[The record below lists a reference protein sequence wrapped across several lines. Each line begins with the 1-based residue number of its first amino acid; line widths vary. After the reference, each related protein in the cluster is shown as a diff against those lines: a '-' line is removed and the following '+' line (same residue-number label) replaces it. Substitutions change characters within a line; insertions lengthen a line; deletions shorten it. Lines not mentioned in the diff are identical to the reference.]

1 MATWKKVIV
10 SGSAADLAEVSASVG
25 FIGDGSAL
33 TGIVDASIAS
43 NAAIAHTKLAA
54 LAATKVLVGNGSNV
68 ATEVAL
74 SGDVT
79 MDNAGAV
86 TIANTAVTNAMIGDG
101 AVDTEEIADD
111 AIDADKLASN
121 AVVNASIAA
130 NAAIAHSK
138 LAALASTKVLVGN
151 GSNVAAEVALSGD
164 VTMDNTGAVTVGANK
179 ITLAKMA
186 GLARGKLISG
196 DSSGDPVALAAGGAN
211 TVLQSDGTD
220 ITYNTVATAMIA
232 DNAVSLAKMAGL
244 ARGKIIAGD
253 SSGDPAALA
262 VGSAN
267 TVLQSDG
274 TDVSY
279 GTVATAMIADDAV
292 DADKLAANA
301 VVNASIASNAAIA
314 HSKLAALNNG
324 NIFVGNAGNQATS
337 TAVSG
342 DVTINGA
349 GAVTIANN
357 AVDGDKLADSFTV
370 AAELII
376 AGHGLTVKQITASGY
391 ISASGTIEADA
402 FLGDGSELTG
412 VTVADN
418 AITLAKMAGLA
429 RGKLIVGDSSG
440 DPAALAAGGAN
451 TVLQS
456 DGTDITYNTVAT
468 AMIAD
473 NAVSLAKMSG
483 LARGKIISGDS
494 SGDPVALAAGGANT
508 VLQSDGTDITYN
520 TVATAMIADNA
531 VSLAKMA
538 GLARGKIISGDSSG
552 DPVALAAGG
561 ANTVL
566 QSDGTDITYNTVA
579 TAMIADD
586 AVDADKL
593 ASNAVVNASIAANA
607 AIAHSKLAALASTKV
622 LVGNGSNVAAEV
634 ALSGDVTMNNAGAV
648 TIGANKVTLAKM
660 AGLARGKIISGDSSG
675 DPVALAAGGAN
686 TVLQSDGTDITYNT
700 VATAMI
706 ADNAV
711 SLAKMASIAR
721 GKIILGNSSGNPAL
735 LSPGGANTV
744 LQSDGTDI
752 TYNTVATAM
761 IADDAVDADKLASNA
776 VVNASV
782 AANAAIAHSKL
793 AALAATKV
801 LVGNGSNVATEVAL
815 SGDVTMNNAGAVT
828 IAANAVDGD
837 KLADSIVI
845 AADLTVTGDLL
856 VSGDSVTVN
865 TANLNVEDPFI
876 LLKSGSSNT
885 SDSGVIF
892 GGSTGT
898 ANSGKAI
905 VWDASYNSNDGRLA
919 VSTTAVAGDATAN
932 FDGSGTAGYYIAGVF
947 AGSEADAATAKA
959 DHAGNIRIES
969 SEIFI
974 YV

>member
-391 ISASGTIEADA
+391 ISASGTIQANA

-675 DPVALAAGGAN
+675 DPVAL
-686 TVLQSDGTDITYNT
+686 
-700 VATAMI
+700 
-706 ADNAV
+706 
-711 SLAKMASIAR
+711 
-721 GKIILGNSSGNPAL
+721 
-735 LSPGGANTV
+735 SPGGANTV

-885 SDSGVIF
+885 SDSGIIF

>member
-10 SGSAADLAEVSASVG
+10 SGSNASLADVSASGG
-25 FIGDGSAL
+25 FIGDGSAITNLGTLGNAL
-33 TGIVDASIAS
+33 TVDNSTIRVNSGTTYDGSAARTISVKPGGIVEAS
-43 NAAIAHTKLAA
+43 LA
-54 LAATKVLVGNGSNV
+54 N
-68 ATEVAL
+68 
-74 SGDVT
+74 D
-79 MDNAGAV
+79 AV
-86 TIANTAVTNAMIGDG
+86 T
-101 AVDTEEIADD
+101 
-111 AIDADKLASN
+111 ADKLASN
-121 AVVNASIAA
+121 AVVNASVAA

-164 VTMDNTGAVTVGANK
+164 VTMNNAGAVTIGANK
-179 ITLAKMA
+179 VTLAKMA
-186 GLARGKLISG
+186 GLARGKIISG

-279 GTVATAMIADDAV
+279 G
-292 DADKLAANA
+292 
-301 VVNASIASNAAIA
+301 
-314 HSKLAALNNG
+314 
-324 NIFVGNAGNQATS
+324 
-337 TAVSG
+337 
-342 DVTINGA
+342 
-349 GAVTIANN
+349 
-357 AVDGDKLADSFTV
+357 
-370 AAELII
+370 
-376 AGHGLTVKQITASGY
+376 
-391 ISASGTIEADA
+391 
-402 FLGDGSELTG
+402 
-412 VTVADN
+412 
-418 AITLAKMAGLA
+418 
-429 RGKLIVGDSSG
+429 
-440 DPAALAAGGAN
+440 
-451 TVLQS
+451 
-456 DGTDITYNTVAT
+456 
-468 AMIAD
+468 
-473 NAVSLAKMSG
+473 
-483 LARGKIISGDS
+483 
-494 SGDPVALAAGGANT
+494 
-508 VLQSDGTDITYN
+508 
-520 TVATAMIADNA
+520 
-531 VSLAKMA
+531 
-538 GLARGKIISGDSSG
+538 
-552 DPVALAAGG
+552 
-561 ANTVL
+561 
-566 QSDGTDITYNTVA
+566 TVA

-711 SLAKMASIAR
+711 SLAKMSGLAR
-721 GKIILGNSSGNPAL
+721 GKIISGDSSGDPVAL
-735 LSPGGANTV
+735 AAGGANTV

-885 SDSGVIF
+885 SDSGIIF